1 MAIRQTPPEEFHERM
16 AAACDKAA
24 AAYASE
30 LSTTTDPVAR
40 ERLGKKARQ
49 QKQQAEFHRQKAAE
63 LGSN

>member
-1 MAIRQTPPEEFHERM
+1 M

-24 AAYASE
+24 QAYASE
-30 LSTTTDPVAR
+30 LSTSKDPVSR

-63 LGSN
+63 LSGSRPGNE